1 MFATELS
8 GNERKSMRRPRSIQ
22 RGMTLVE
29 VVIALLISAIAVACM
44 VSGYVFSI
52 NSAERSGL
60 SLAATARAMERLEE
74 TRSAR
79 WDILSYPA
87 VDELQSSN
95 FPNTIVKLDISG
107 SGSGITYGTN
117 VTTIF
122 QASADPPLK
131 GIRVNCIWSFRG
143 VQRITNTVETVRA
156 PD

>member
-1 MFATELS
+1 MFAIKLS
-8 GNERKSMRRPRSIQ
+8 RTGLKCVHRSRSLE

-44 VSGYVFSI
+44 VSGYVFSV

-79 WDILSYPA
+79 WDILSYPV
-87 VDELQSSN
+87 VDELQTSN
-95 FPNTIVKLDISG
+95 FPNTVVKLDISG
-107 SGSGITYGTN
+107 SGSGLTYGTN
-117 VTTIF
+117 ITTIF

-131 GIRVNCIWSFRG
+131 GIRVDCIWSF
-143 VQRITNTVETVRA
+143 
-156 PD
+156 